1 MEYLVMKLA
10 KKVQDWLTDQEWDDE
25 ITLDDENQ
33 TSSVSF
39 FFTIKNQSFKVW
51 LETDEKRDMLK
62 VYFYA
67 PFYALSTK
75 LTDCSILFNHIN
87 TCSNWGSITCKDEK
101 GAIRWRHSIDFEGT
115 DPSIAMID
123 NAFHVGA
130 NLFEHWFEEITS
142 VALTQTTAKEIIDQ
156 CNATS
161 EQEDIEEFDVNI
173 VPKGCQLASKTVH

>member
-1 MEYLVMKLA
+1 MKLA
-10 KKVQDWLTDQEWDDE
+10 EKVQECLSHLQWNDE
-25 ITLDDENQ
+25 ITLDEENQ

-39 FFTIKNQSFKVW
+39 YYSIKNQSFKVW
-51 LETDEKRDMLK
+51 VETDEKRDVLEI
-62 VYFYA
+62 YFYA
-67 PFYALSTK
+67 PFNGLSNK
-75 LTDCSILFNHIN
+75 LTDCAILFNHIN
-87 TCSNWGSITCKDEK
+87 ACNKWGAIACTDTK
-101 GAIRWRHSIDFEGT
+101 GTIRWRHSIDFEGT

-161 EQEDIEEFDVNI
+161 EPEDIEEFDVNI